1 MKYLPIGLDLRA
13 RICIV
18 VGGGQIGTRKATSLL
33 RAGAAVTVVSPE
45 ATGEVARLAEA
56 NQLRWRKGEF
66 QGSDLDGA
74 FLAVA
79 ATDDEELNFRLVQ
92 DAKKRGV
99 LICDASSA
107 SRSEVIFGALHQTD
121 GITLAVF
128 TDGQDPPL
136 ARRVRD
142 RIAALEAQ
150 WKKK

>member
-1 MKYLPIGLDLRA
+1 MKYFPIGLDVRD

-18 VGGGQIGTRKATSLL
+18 VGGGQIGTRKATNLL
-33 RAGAAVTVVSPE
+33 RAGAAVTVVSPV
-45 ATGEVARLAEA
+45 ATEEVARLAEA
-56 NQLRWRKGEF
+56 SQLRWRRRGF

-79 ATDDEELNFRLVQ
+79 STDDEGLNARLIE
-92 DAKKRGV
+92 DAKERGV
-99 LICDASSA
+99 LVCDASSA

-128 TDGQDPPL
+128 TDGQDPSL
-136 ARRVRD
+136 ARRTRD
-142 RIAALEAQ
+142 RIAALEAE